1 MATMNIAII
10 VAIGRNGEIG
20 KDNKLLWNI
29 PSDMKEFR
37 RITTGNT
44 VVMGRK
50 TYESIGKPLPDRRN
64 IILTR
69 NKEFEAEGCEI
80 AHDMEELF
88 KLFRFEE
95 DVYIMGGAEIYKMFE
110 NLANR
115 FIITHVQGTFPEA
128 DTYFIPDISD
138 KLMLY
143 SYGKQGPKDSHKII
157 VAEYI

>member
-1 MATMNIAII
+1 MNIAII

-20 KDNKLLWNI
+20 KDNKLLWYI

-64 IILTR
+64 IIMTR
-69 NKEFEAEGCEI
+69 NKEFKADGCEVV
-80 AHDMEELF
+80 HNMEELF
-88 KLFRFEE
+88 KSFRFEE
-95 DVYIMGGAEIYKMFE
+95 DVFIIGGAELYKMFE

-128 DTYFIPDISD
+128 DTYFIPDLSG
-138 KLMLY
+138 KLMVS
-143 SYGKQGPKDSHKII
+143 SYGKKTEKDSHKII